1 VPGRRPKNNKRN
13 KKTEKK
19 TVAQHFRVALTSAFV
34 AMLPLS
40 DYYYPTLFLV
50 FKLLAKIRLL
60 FGQARFGPWHRS
72 ILRPQQV
79 AHRTLVSQ
87 DNSTRMKM
95 P

>member
-1 VPGRRPKNNKRN
+1 
-13 KKTEKK
+13 
-19 TVAQHFRVALTSAFV
+19 VALTSAFV

-87 DNSTRMKM
+87 ENKYYENEDALTCLFSAN
-95 P
+95 